1 MNTEWMNRGKCR
13 DASWNVFFPRDG
25 TGVIVAKKIC
35 ATCPVVRECLDY
47 ALEDH
52 IDHGVWGG
60 CSERERVRMLR
71 LRRTGPPVRV
81 G

>member
-13 DASWNVFFPRDG
+13 DASRDVFFPRDG

-35 ATCPVVRECLDY
+35 ASCPVVRECLDY
-47 ALEDH
+47 ALKYH

-71 LRRTGPPVRV
+71 LRRTGPPVSV